1 MLPTSGIKLIK
12 IQYHSLSISCNRLTE
27 IARDGINNAK
37 LYKPLRIA
45 FSPTIPPIIPTIT
58 AAITLYKTN
67 IQNCL
72 RDALPLKSAYCNF
85 STSRKYFFINLSFY
99 RVIHE

>member
-1 MLPTSGIKLIK
+1 MLPTSRIKLIK

-45 FSPTIPPIIPTIT
+45 DDT
-58 AAITLYKTN
+58 ADNPDDHGGDHIVQNEHPELPARRPALKISILQFQH
-67 IQNCL
+67 IQKIL
-72 RDALPLKSAYCNF
+72 FHKLV
-85 STSRKYFFINLSFY
+85 ILSGNT
-99 RVIHE
+99 